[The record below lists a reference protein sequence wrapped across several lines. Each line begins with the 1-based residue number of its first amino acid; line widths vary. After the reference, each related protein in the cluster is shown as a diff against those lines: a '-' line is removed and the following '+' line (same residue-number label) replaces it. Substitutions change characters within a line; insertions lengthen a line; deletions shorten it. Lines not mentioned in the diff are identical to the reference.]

1 MIKKFI
7 CNCSK
12 FQGEL
17 LKGVFKGLAIGDPVL
32 KISQIDTIGD
42 LLDISSGEMVGI
54 YKEGPV
60 TYKGTPIHFD
70 PLIDEE

>member
-1 MIKKFI
+1 
-7 CNCSK
+7 
-12 FQGEL
+12 
-17 LKGVFKGLAIGDPVL
+17 L